1 MHFLILHTMQISKK
15 IELHKKYII
24 CCHHDMTLSGFDE
37 KIKTFLPHSTVPCFD
52 NVLAFIILLFYS
64 VRHATFSCK
73 YISLRGFCPYVL
85 VVVMMYFAY
94 QVCDYFLSIRNCI
107 KTNGIIKNIK
117 VLNKYSCHQ
126 VNQSNGL
133 P

>member
-1 MHFLILHTMQISKK
+1 MHFLILHAIANFRK
-15 IELHKKYII
+15 IKTIQKCII
-24 CCHHDMTLSGFDE
+24 CCHHMTLRCFDE
-37 KIKTFLPHSTVPCFD
+37 KLSFLPHSTVLLCFD
-52 NVLAFIILLFYS
+52 NVLALITLLFYFL
-64 VRHATFSCK
+64 RHATFSYT
-73 YISLRGFCPYVL
+73 YISLRGFCPYIL

-107 KTNGIIKNIK
+107 KTNGIIKSIK